1 MTMRENPDDTG
12 LEALLAEARAKDD
25 RPPSA
30 LVSRVLADA
39 EAARPARGAGFG
51 ALLLRAIGGWPSA
64 AGLAA
69 ASAAGLLIGYTA
81 PDALPFLG
89 TAGRASATADAGY
102 DLIDLAPGYGVQA
115 AFEG

>member
-1 MTMRENPDDTG
+1 MKGPRYFSILLG
-12 LEALLAEARAKDD
+12 LAL
-25 RPPSA
+25 
-30 LVSRVLADA
+30 
-39 EAARPARGAGFG
+39 F
-51 ALLLRAIGGWPSA
+51 

-69 ASAAGLLIGYTA
+69 ASAAGLLIGYSA

-89 TAGRASATADAGY
+89 AGTTATADATY

>member
-1 MTMRENPDDTG
+1 MRENPDESG
-12 LEALLAEARAKDD
+12 LDALFAEARTKDA

-39 EAARPARGAGFG
+39 EAARPGRRGGVG
-51 ALLLRAIGGWPSA
+51 AMLLRAIGGWPSA

-69 ASAAGLLIGYTA
+69 ASAAGLFIGYAA
-81 PDALPFLG
+81 PDAVPFLG
-89 TAGRASATADAGY
+89 TATTAAADGTY